1 MKSILSFEEIVKN
14 QKEQKEYMAIG
25 DNGKEYHATYDPEY
39 QVMFFA
45 IPASVEIIGYKEI

>member
-1 MKSILSFEEIVKN
+1 
-14 QKEQKEYMAIG
+14 MAIG